1 MSHSFARRH
10 TYYPPRTAPTGRW
23 LRSVRLVLSV
33 SMNVADYESPFS
45 AHHLLFGS
53 TLARRSSLSQ
63 TLYATP
69 SFLRSHYPTS
79 PGPRDALD
87 SALTGGAVMTGGVS
101 ILAAIMLSAT
111 LLLIGV
117 FAYLVYRVVRYRRVM
132 RGNPPPID
140 TSDADFY
147 ALTDEDDVELAPM
160 DGVTANV

>member
-1 MSHSFARRH
+1 
-10 TYYPPRTAPTGRW
+10 
-23 LRSVRLVLSV
+23 
-33 SMNVADYESPFS
+33 MNVADYESPFS
-45 AHHLLFGS
+45 AHQLLFGS

-101 ILAAIMLSAT
+101 ILAAIVLGAT
-111 LLLIGV
+111 LLLGVV
-117 FAYLVYRVVRYRRVM
+117 FAYLVYRVVRYRRIM

-140 TSDADFY
+140 ASDDDFY
-147 ALTDEDDVELAPM
+147 ALSDDDEVELTPM
-160 DGVTANV
+160 NGVASNV